1 MRGRCGRSKT
11 GRARRRRVLLAGM
24 EVWEEGCGKGFTV
37 FCAKACMSRGMEMDT
52 RTQWGGGGLL
62 GDSTKEATPMGWDC
76 LEDML

>member
-1 MRGRCGRSKT
+1 
-11 GRARRRRVLLAGM
+11 M
-24 EVWEEGCGKGFTV
+24 EL
-37 FCAKACMSRGMEMDT
+37 EMGT